1 MVQRADPAKVIRYP
15 DRTYRGG
22 AFGHSAAS
30 YLAESKW
37 YRVQVEAVAE
47 AHDLPL
53 KKPLGQWSKEQL
65 AILFDGTGEKIYT
78 IKRRMRRPGGRS
90 YRLSTKTPWIGFS
103 AILEGWYRKSGGGR
117 WTERISE
124 VMQPETCP
132 VCAGERLGPIS
143 RSVTLGRSTTISDIE
158 RMTVTEA
165 AAYFDGLRLPAAA
178 RQVVDEVLKEI
189 KERLH
194 FLSEVGLG
202 YLSLDRRTATLS
214 GGEAQ
219 RIRLATQIGSGL
231 VGVVYVLD
239 EPTIGLHPR
248 DTHRL
253 LESLR
258 DLRDLG
264 NTVLVVEH
272 DPDTIRA
279 ADHVVDLGP
288 GAGKHGGE
296 VVFQG
301 SVKSL
306 LRKKGLATSDFVAG
320 RRAIDRPPARSKPRS
335 YLRVKKARAHNLKR
349 VDLKIPTQ
357 RLTCIT
363 GVSGAGKSSLLFDV
377 LWAAADQPK
386 SAPGEVKGLDRFGTV
401 YVVDQ
406 LPIGTTPASNPA
418 TYTKAFDPI
427 RKLFAKIPEARM
439 RGYTP
444 GRFSFN
450 RPGGRCE
457 ACDGRGAVRVEM
469 HFLADVWVPC
479 DECRGRRFNRETL
492 EVKYKGR
499 SIADVLEMEIS
510 EARVFFANIPQ
521 VVRIL
526 ATLDDV
532 GLGYLALGQPATTL
546 SGGEAQRV
554 KLASELARRARSE
567 VLYLLDEPTCGLH
580 AVDIEKLVAVLHRLV
595 DNGHTVVVVEH
606 NLDFIRTADW
616 VVDLGPEGGDAGGRL
631 VAEGP
636 LETIRT
642 TPASHTG
649 RAL

>member
-1 MVQRADPAKVIRYP
+1 
-15 DRTYRGG
+15 
-22 AFGHSAAS
+22 
-30 YLAESKW
+30 
-37 YRVQVEAVAE
+37 VEAVAE